1 MSYKSPAHGLTTLN
15 LTPLIDIVF
24 LLLVFFM
31 LTAHFVDEKQIDL
44 TLPGAVSAEAVTKEL
59 PVTVSIDRG
68 GIYYINAEVVHAQLL
83 EQRLGLL
90 FSEHPDRLLRLKAD
104 GQVSFEKIVQL
115 LDVARILNI
124 SNLEVATRDS

>member
-44 TLPGAVSAEAVTKEL
+44 TLPGAVSAEAVNKEL

-68 GIYYINAEVVHAQLL
+68 GDLL
-83 EQRLGLL
+83 Y
-90 FSEHPDRLLRLKAD
+90 
-104 GQVSFEKIVQL
+104 
-115 LDVARILNI
+115 
-124 SNLEVATRDS
+124 